1 MIAAAFMVMLVGTLG
16 AIGTIVFA
24 VDWVPGSVVRLAPV
38 PSSRVIGL
46 WAYNGVLYAALAGWI
61 VCTYFCTVD
70 GYDDIPA
77 VRDSYCRPHLAAAEG

>member
-1 MIAAAFMVMLVGTLG
+1 MIAAAIMVMLAGTLG

-24 VDWVPGSVVRLAPV
+24 VDWVPGSVVGLASL
-38 PSSRVIGL
+38 PSKRVIGV
-46 WAYNGVLYAALAGWI
+46 WAYNGVLYAALAAWL

-77 VRDSYCRPHLAAAEG
+77 VRNSLCRSHVADAE

>member
-1 MIAAAFMVMLVGTLG
+1 MITAAFMVMLAGTLG

-24 VDWVPGSVVRLAPV
+24 ADWVPRSITGL
-38 PSSRVIGL
+38 PSLPDKRVIGL
-46 WAYNGVLYAALAGWI
+46 WTYNGALYAALAAWM

-77 VRDSYCRPHLAAAEG
+77 VRDSYCRPHVATVE